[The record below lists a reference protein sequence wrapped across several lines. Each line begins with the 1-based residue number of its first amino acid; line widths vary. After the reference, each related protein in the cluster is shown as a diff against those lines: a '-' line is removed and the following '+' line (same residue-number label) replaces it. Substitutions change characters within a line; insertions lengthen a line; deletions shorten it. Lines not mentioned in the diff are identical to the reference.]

1 MADLSSSN
9 TLIQLTIEL
18 VLVLPQEYTFQA
30 LLSRNSWRMILS
42 KLSNRLNNVMW
53 WAMNMLNLTSAS
65 IDGSLLDIFLVGVN
79 ASRHCP
85 LCYMEKGRSVSS
97 IWMRFKLEPSN
108 SKESCKKYLYFVIF
122 KVFTE
127 ILGHKDMIY

>member
-1 MADLSSSN
+1 MQVDTALNQEIALVSDLSS
-9 TLIQLTIEL
+9 
-18 VLVLPQEYTFQA
+18 
-30 LLSRNSWRMILS
+30 
-42 KLSNRLNNVMW
+42 
-53 WAMNMLNLTSAS
+53 
-65 IDGSLLDIFLVGVN
+65 DIF
-79 ASRHCP
+79 
-85 LCYMEKGRSVSS
+85 LCYMEKGRCVSS